1 MVRYFVETMQHVSID
16 LILLILLVIVQ
27 IHITDVYVN
36 IVNQNSS
43 MILMSIYSSLIFFCL
58 DGLSLKLYL
67 VNYTNETSP
76 GLEVLISNIN
86 QTIINM
92 TNGSVIATS
101 ITIR

>member
-1 MVRYFVETMQHVSID
+1 
-16 LILLILLVIVQ
+16 
-27 IHITDVYVN
+27 
-36 IVNQNSS
+36 
-43 MILMSIYSSLIFFCL
+43 MILMSIYSSLIFFYL